1 MKEVDIVVV
10 GAGFSGLVAARELQ
24 RKGLS
29 VLVLEAA
36 DRVGGRAMT
45 VKSAAGTAVDLG
57 GQWIGH
63 DHSRMRA
70 LARELGIP
78 LFPTHPKGQMLI
90 QEAGHSYSPFS
101 LTGLVAVMA
110 LARLALMAHTGLG
123 MRDDRTL
130 ADWVAG
136 IGSHQA
142 RRVVEIALSTVT
154 ATDLDEVSLRAL
166 GDVIKASG
174 GLVEMLGF
182 KGYAQDA
189 LLTSGA
195 GGLAE
200 ILAAELGP
208 AIMLNRAV
216 LEILRDE
223 EGVTVRT
230 SQETIRARRVIM
242 AVAPPMAHAIF
253 HQPPLPE
260 ARVQLQRNT
269 FMGTIYKAV
278 IVYDTPFWRGEG
290 LSGELLALDGL
301 ITGAVDIS
309 PPGGPGH
316 LCVLLPGQAAR
327 ALDGLDDEARR
338 DAVCNALATHFGER
352 ARLPLSFHDKA
363 WHQDKFVL
371 GGYVAWPRPGSF
383 DAVAAAGS
391 GPLGRVHWAGTESAS
406 RFKGYL
412 EGAVCAGERAA
423 AEVLEAG

>member
-1 MKEVDIVVV
+1 MKSADIVVV

-45 VKSAAGTAVDLG
+45 VYSAAGTAVDLG

-70 LARELGIP
+70 LARECGIP
-78 LFPTHPKGQMLI
+78 LFPTHPKGRMLV
-90 QEAGHSYSPFS
+90 QEEGHSFSPFS
-101 LTGLVAVMA
+101 LTGLVAVAA
-110 LARLALMAHTGLG
+110 LARLALMASTGLG

-130 ADWVAG
+130 ADWLAG
-136 IGSHQA
+136 IGSRRA

-154 ATDLDEVSLRAL
+154 ATDLDQVSLRAL

-200 ILAAELGP
+200 ALAAGLRP
-208 AIMLNRAV
+208 AIMLNRPV
-216 LEILRDE
+216 LEIQHDDS
-223 EGVTVRT
+223 GVTVRT
-230 SQETIRARRVIM
+230 PQETIRARRVIM
-242 AVAPPMAHAIF
+242 AVAPPVARAIA
-253 HQPPLPE
+253 HQPALPE
-260 ARVQLQRNT
+260 PRARLQRDT

-278 IVYDTPFWRGEG
+278 IVYDSPFWREQG
-290 LSGELLALDGL
+290 LSGELLCLDGL
-301 ITGAVDIS
+301 VASAVDIS

-316 LCVLLPGQAAR
+316 LCVLLPGRAAH
-327 ALDGLDDEARR
+327 ALDGLDAEARR
-338 DAVCNALATHFGER
+338 DAVCNALATHFGES
-352 ARLPLSFHDKA
+352 ARSPLSFHDKA
-363 WHQDKFVL
+363 WHQDEFVL

-391 GPLGRVHWAGTESAS
+391 APVGRMHWAGTESAS

-412 EGAVCAGERAA
+412 EGAVRAGERAA
-423 AEVLEAG
+423 AEVLAAD